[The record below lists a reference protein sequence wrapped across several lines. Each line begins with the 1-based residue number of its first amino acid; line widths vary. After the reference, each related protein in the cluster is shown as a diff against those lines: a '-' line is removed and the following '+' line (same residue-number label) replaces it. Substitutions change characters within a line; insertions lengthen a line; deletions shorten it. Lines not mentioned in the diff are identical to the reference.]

1 MRINKG
7 TFIYNFFIDV
17 IDRLFG
23 GKLTH
28 YDRTKL
34 AKLDKVKLGKL
45 DERK

>member
-1 MRINKG
+1 MIKKS
-7 TFIYNFFIDV
+7 TFIYNFIIDV
-17 IDRLFG
+17 IDRLSG